1 MKLTKFFTL
10 LLARQQISVF
20 AFSCLLLS
28 SLIPTLSFGN
38 TPTDLPAITN
48 ECASNED
55 AIVNPTTGE
64 SSRFFVSSNTNQSIA
79 VLDVQS
85 RFLTGRSFKGNAPDA
100 DGIYYNPSND
110 VLYQLNRT
118 SGAIDTYNSVNTNLS
133 KKKAPQFVD
142 SSTADSKNGREIAV
156 SGNRIVVAQ
165 DANDANGQKNRFYV
179 YTANGAHV
187 SLSKTYDV
195 GINLWGIHADG
206 ETLYA
211 VVDNSNRLAIFEHFF
226 SNRSGFVHPSK
237 EVVVKG
243 IVRTHGLTY
252 IADRDMMLMTDV
264 GDGGVDNDGAYVVIK
279 SFTAASADGVISASE
294 QIRVAGPKSF
304 LGNPVDI
311 AFDKVNNSIFI
322 AERANGGGRI
332 LGFRMPTRSG
342 DQHPIYNLKFEGASA
357 IHAASKLENNPPV
370 QAKAEAKLFVS
381 SNTENFIGAFDVFSK
396 KLTIRTFKNMASDAD
411 GIYYDKNKDILYQVN
426 REKGQV
432 DSYGQ
437 VSSRL
442 QQGQLPTSLTGS
454 SAAQFS
460 NGREMAESNGRLVV
474 AQDANDANG
483 QQNKL
488 VVFNTN
494 NGKVNFERE
503 FKVDINLWGIH
514 ADGETLYAVVDNS
527 NKLAVFN
534 HFFSQRARH
543 LSPNKIVTVE
553 GLVRT
558 HGLTYIA
565 DRDMM
570 LLTDIGD
577 AGSDSDGAFIVI
589 RGFNA
594 ASADGFISKQEQ
606 VRIAGSHTF
615 LGNPVDIAFD
625 NNSSVVFIAERANG
639 GGRVLGFV
647 LPTHSGN
654 VGPVYNLS
662 LAGASAVY
670 LSDHKS
676 SNLLAS
682 TARSKDLTEFVV
694 ATIAPIPAEETLLDG
709 IQVFPNPSTNYINLS
724 LVQRAD
730 QEEITATIFDNSG
743 KQLQV
748 IRGLGTTEKIDISNY
763 PAGIYFIQ
771 VTTAQ
776 QQQTLKFTKQ
786 AER

>member
-1 MKLTKFFTL
+1 MKITNFFTL
-10 LLARQQISVF
+10 LLAQRASVF
-20 AFSCLLLS
+20 VFSCLLLS

-38 TPTDLPAITN
+38 TLTDSPEITN
-48 ECASNED
+48 ECSSTGD
-55 AIVNPTTGE
+55 AIVNSPTGE

-85 RFLTGRSFKGNAPDA
+85 TFLTGRSFKGNAPDA

-118 SGAIDTYNSVNTNLS
+118 SGAIDAYNSVNTNLS
-133 KKKAPQFVD
+133 KNKAPQFVD

-165 DANDANGQKNRFYV
+165 DASDANGQKNRFFV
-179 YTANGAHV
+179 YTANGAHI
-187 SLSKTYDV
+187 SLAKTYDV

-211 VVDNSNRLAIFEHFF
+211 VVDNSNRLAIFNHFF
-226 SNRSGFVHPSK
+226 SNRSGFVNPSR
-237 EVVVKG
+237 EVVVEG

-252 IADRDMMLMTDV
+252 IAERDMMLMTDV
-264 GDGGVDNDGAYVVIK
+264 GAGSVDDDGAFVVIK
-279 SFTAASADGVISASE
+279 GFTAASADGVITRSE

-311 AFDKVNNSIFI
+311 AFDEDNNSIFI

-332 LGFRMPTRSG
+332 LGFRMPTSSG

-357 IHAASKLENNPPV
+357 IHAASKLESNTPA
-370 QAKAEAKLFVS
+370 QATAEAKLFVS
-381 SNTENFIGAFDVFSK
+381 SNTENFISAFDVFSR
-396 KLTIRTFKNMASDAD
+396 KLTIRTFKSMASDAD
-411 GIYYDKNKDILYQVN
+411 GIYYDKNKDILFQVN
-426 REKGQV
+426 REQGKI

-437 VSSRL
+437 VCSRL
-442 QQGQLPTSLTGS
+442 QQGKLPTSLTGS
-454 SAAQFS
+454 SASQFS

-474 AQDANDANG
+474 TQDANDANG

-514 ADGETLYAVVDNS
+514 ADEETLFAVVDNS
-527 NKLAVFN
+527 NKLAIFMN
-534 HFFSQRARH
+534 FFSQRSGT
-543 LSPNKIVTVE
+543 LMPNKIVSVE

-589 RGFNA
+589 RGFTA
-594 ASADGFISKQEQ
+594 ASADGFISQHEQ
-606 VRIAGSHTF
+606 VRIEGSHTL

-625 NNSSVVFIAERANG
+625 NNSGVVFIAERANG

-654 VGPVYNLS
+654 VGPVYNLM
-662 LAGASAVY
+662 LAGASAVH
-670 LSDHKS
+670 LSDHKVS
-676 SNLLAS
+676 DLLAATS
-682 TARSKDLTEFVV
+682 RSNDLTEFVV
-694 ATIAPIPAEETLLDG
+694 ATPATIPAEETLLDN
-709 IQVFPNPSTNYINLS
+709 IQVFPNPSTNYINLTQ
-724 LVQRAD
+724 VQRVD

-763 PAGIYFIQ
+763 PAGIYYIQ